1 MMRLDEV
8 LMRNINIPKE
18 IYCKMIE
25 YLGTEDVNVINDFI
39 LDILESYIEIHT
51 NLEDE
56 FLEEQEYE

>member
-18 IYCKMIE
+18 IYYKMIE

-51 NLEDE
+51 SLEDE

>member
-1 MMRLDEV
+1 MRLDEV

-18 IYCKMIE
+18 IYYKMIE

-51 NLEDE
+51 SLEDE

>member
-1 MMRLDEV
+1 
-8 LMRNINIPKE
+8 MRNINIPKE